1 MSGRAAS
8 GREDQRHPTLRWAQR
23 LQAIAQTGLTYAR
36 DPFDR
41 QRYEELREIAI
52 EMAAEAGA
60 AADAARVAFTSEDS
74 YPTPKVDVRAVV
86 FRGEELLLVREAR
99 TGGWTLPGGWA
110 DVGDTPGGVAER
122 ETREE
127 SGYEVRARK
136 LVAVLDKSR
145 HEHPPS
151 LYYTYKMLVLCEL
164 VGGEARESH
173 ETDGVGFFRRDA
185 LPRLDLERITPGQ
198 LRSAFAHRDDPSLPT
213 EFD

>member
-1 MSGRAAS
+1 MSARDDRRSPA
-8 GREDQRHPTLRWAQR
+8 LRWAQR
-23 LQAIAQTGLTYAR
+23 VQAIAQTGLTYAR

-41 QRYEELREIAI
+41 QRYEELRELAI

-60 AADAARVAFTSEDS
+60 AADAARVAFTSEES

-86 FRGEELLLVREAR
+86 FREDELLLVREAR
-99 TGGWTLPGGWA
+99 TGAWTLPGGWA

-127 SGYEVRARK
+127 SGFAVRARK
-136 LVAVLDKSR
+136 MIAVFDKSR

-151 LYYTYKMLVLCEL
+151 LYYTYKMLVLCDL

-173 ETDGVGFFRRDA
+173 ETDGVGFFRREA
-185 LPRLDLERITPGQ
+185 LPELDLERTTPGQ
-198 LRSAFAHRDDPSLPT
+198 VAAAFAHLSDPTLPT

>member
-1 MSGRAAS
+1 VSVRGDR
-8 GREDQRHPTLRWAQR
+8 RHPALRWAQR

-41 QRYEELREIAI
+41 QRYDELREIAI

-60 AADAARVAFTSEDS
+60 VAEAARVAFTSEDS

-86 FRGEELLLVREAR
+86 FRGDELLLVREAR

-127 SGYEVRARK
+127 SGYAVKARK
-136 LVAVLDKSR
+136 MIAVFDKSR

-151 LYYTYKMLVLCEL
+151 LYYTYKMLVLCDL
-164 VGGEARESH
+164 LGGEARFSH
-173 ETDGVGFFRRDA
+173 ETDGVGFFRRDG
-185 LPRLDLERITPGQ
+185 LPQLDLERTTPGQ
-198 LRSAFAHRDDPSLPT
+198 VAAAFAHHAEPSLPT

>member
-1 MSGRAAS
+1 VSSRG
-8 GREDQRHPTLRWAQR
+8 DLRHPALRWAQR
-23 LQAIAQTGLTYAR
+23 VQAIAQTGLTYAR

-41 QRYEELREIAI
+41 QRYEELREIAV
-52 EMAAEAGA
+52 EMAAAAGA
-60 AADAARVAFTSEDS
+60 AQDAARVAFTAEDS

-86 FRGEELLLVREAR
+86 FRGDELLLVHEAR

-127 SGYEVRARK
+127 SGYTVVARK
-136 LVAVLDKSR
+136 MIAVFDKSR

-173 ETDGVGFFRRDA
+173 ETDAVAFYRRDA

-198 LRSAFAHRDDPSLPT
+198 IEVAFAHHDDPSLPT